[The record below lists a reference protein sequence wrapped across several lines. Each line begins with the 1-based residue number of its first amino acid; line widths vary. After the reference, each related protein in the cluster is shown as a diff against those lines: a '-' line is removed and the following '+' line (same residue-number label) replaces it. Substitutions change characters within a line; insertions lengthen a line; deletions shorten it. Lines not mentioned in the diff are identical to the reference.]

1 MPQTHQGDKVTP
13 TERSA
18 SNPSR
23 NKGFVATLRASL
35 PAKGTDAPSPAG
47 RLLSASLLAILALFA
62 FTAAPALAAAPA
74 DGILSWRAG
83 GDS

>member
-1 MPQTHQGDKVTP
+1 MRT
-13 TERSA
+13 TEHPVKIRS
-18 SNPSR
+18 PR
-23 NKGFVATLRASL
+23 TGIFATLRAHL
-35 PAKGTDAPSPAG
+35 PAKGTGAPSPAG